1 MRHVR
6 HIKKT
11 RTYHHILMC
20 EYVHH
25 LENRM
30 TKNQTYA
37 LKMKLSSLNIRLI
50 DARALNKPTEELQS
64 KFDALLAKLR
74 QN

>member
-1 MRHVR
+1 MGCES
-6 HIKKT
+6 IQT
-11 RTYHHILMC
+11 RDAFERLT
-20 EYVHH
+20 
-25 LENRM
+25 LENKM
-30 TKNQTYA
+30 NKKQIYA

-74 QN
+74 NSL